1 MLSNLFLNRTNT
13 SNSKVSEPQ
22 KLIVNG
28 KEIHLLD
35 ELRENFDA
43 EEILKALNDG
53 SLKGFLTSHY
63 YEREANAIAGLT
75 LESKDCLKK
84 ICTALNVDYLKQ
96 DFVMTPEV
104 EARLEVIKQFTTDEK
119 ILQNFSQIAL
129 NQEEL
134 ATLLNNGEK
143 TIYLCHNKFSIPLS
157 QSNITYIGIDN
168 PTIENAFTSEQYKK
182 AGIMVKNINLP
193 FNTSKEMSE
202 YALNVAK
209 QNGYD
214 DYSENNS
221 PIATYFH
228 NKLKSYERFSH
239 VRLPYD
245 SSASHKEFHSEYAA
259 KQALKDYLRKPYDA
273 ASALVSTCNSKC
285 VARTTADDYAKAILD
300 CFEPIRDNLKTLF
313 ALKNKSGLYEN
324 LMKLVSG
331 SSKTLRSKF
340 EEEITDNQE
349 YYNMYD
355 FNYFVD
361 RVSIEEHDYR
371 TSEGFFK
378 VVETLFQDSIEYTYD
393 DFLGAVFEMEKDIND
408 HVSSFYKSAY
418 VEYLAYVKEIEKI
431 FEELGNG
438 FLEFKDKESISDYLT
453 RISISN
459 IA

>member
-1 MLSNLFLNRTNT
+1 MLSNFIKANTNNT
-13 SNSKVSEPQ
+13 EVNEPQ

-28 KEIHLLD
+28 KEIHSLD

-53 SLKGFLTSHY
+53 SLKGFLTSYY
-63 YEREANAIAGLT
+63 YEREAEAIAHLT
-75 LESKDCLKK
+75 LEDRDCLKK
-84 ICTALNVDYLKQ
+84 ICTVLNVDYLKQ

-104 EARLEVIKQFTTDEK
+104 EARLEEIRQFTTDEK

-129 NQEEL
+129 NQAEL
-134 ATLLNNGEK
+134 ANLLNIGEK

-157 QSNITYIGIDN
+157 KNNITYIGIDN
-168 PTIENAFTSEQYKK
+168 PTLENAFTAEQYQK
-182 AGIMVKNINLP
+182 AGITIKNISLP
-193 FNTSKEMSE
+193 SSVSREMND
-202 YALNVAK
+202 YALDVAK

-214 DYSENNS
+214 DYSEKNS

-239 VRLPYD
+239 ARLPYD

-259 KQALKDYLRKPYDA
+259 KQALKEYLRKPYEA

-285 VARTTADDYAKAILD
+285 VAKTTADEYSKIIYD
-300 CFEPIRDNLKTLF
+300 CFEPIKDNLKTLF
-313 ALKNKSGLYEN
+313 TLKNKSGLYDS

-331 SSKTLRSKF
+331 SSKILRAKF

-361 RVSIEEHDYR
+361 RVSVEEHDYR

-378 VVETLFQDSIEYTYD
+378 VVETLFADSIEYTYD
-393 DFLGAVFEMEKDIND
+393 DFLGAVYEMEKDIND
-408 HVSSFYKSAY
+408 HIASFYKSAY
-418 VEYLAYVKEIEKI
+418 SEYLSYIKEIEKI
-431 FEELGNG
+431 IEELGTDYP
-438 FLEFKDKESISDYLT
+438 EFKDKESISDYLT
-453 RISISN
+453 RITLKELK
-459 IA
+459 

>member
-13 SNSKVSEPQ
+13 NNTEVSEPQ
-22 KLIVNG
+22 KLIING
-28 KEIHLLD
+28 KEIHSLD

-53 SLKGFLTSHY
+53 SLKSFLSTHY

-75 LESKDCLKK
+75 LESKYCLKK
-84 ICTALNVDYLKQ
+84 ICTALKVDYLKQ

-119 ILQNFSQIAL
+119 VFQNFSQIAL

-157 QSNITYIGIDN
+157 QNNVAYIGIDN
-168 PTIENAFTSEQYKK
+168 PTIENAFTAEQYQK
-182 AGIMVKNINLP
+182 AGITIKNISLP
-193 FNTSKEMSE
+193 SSVSKEMSE
-202 YALNVAK
+202 YALDVAK

-214 DYSENNS
+214 DYAEKNS

-239 VRLPYD
+239 ARLPYD

-259 KQALKDYLRKPYDA
+259 KQALKEYLRKPYDA
-273 ASALVSTCNSKC
+273 ASALVNTCNSKC
-285 VARTTADDYAKAILD
+285 VARTTAEEYAKTISD
-300 CFEPIRDNLKTLF
+300 CFDPIRDNLKTLF
-313 ALKNKSGLYEN
+313 ALKNKSGLYDS

-331 SSKTLRSKF
+331 SGKILRAKF

-355 FNYFVD
+355 FDYFVD
-361 RVSIEEHDYR
+361 RVSVEEHDYR

-418 VEYLAYVKEIEKI
+418 SEYLSYVKEIERI
-431 FEELGNG
+431 FEDLGTDYP
-438 FLEFKDKESISDYLT
+438 EFKDKENISDYLT

>member
-1 MLSNLFLNRTNT
+1 MLSNLFLNKTNT
-13 SNSKVSEPQ
+13 NNTEVKESQ

-28 KEIHLLD
+28 KEIHSLD

-53 SLKGFLTSHY
+53 SLKSFLSTHY

-84 ICTALNVDYLKQ
+84 ICAAIKVDYLKQ

-104 EARLEVIKQFTTDEK
+104 EARLEVIKQFTTDER

-143 TIYLCHNKFSIPLS
+143 IIYLCHNKFSIPLS

-168 PTIENAFTSEQYKK
+168 PTIENAFTAEQYKK
-182 AGIMVKNINLP
+182 AGIVIKNINLP
-193 FNTSKEMSE
+193 SNVSKEMSE
-202 YALNVAK
+202 YALNAAK

-214 DYSENNS
+214 DYSENHS
-221 PIATYFH
+221 TIATYFH

-245 SSASHKEFHSEYAA
+245 SSASHKEFNSEYAA
-259 KQALKDYLRKPYDA
+259 KQALKEYLKKPYDA
-273 ASALVSTCNSKC
+273 ASALVNISNAKC
-285 VARTTADDYAKAILD
+285 IARTTAEEYAKAIIE
-300 CFEPIRDNLKTLF
+300 CFEPIRENLKTLF
-313 ALKNKSGLYEN
+313 TLKNKNGLYEN
-324 LMKLVSG
+324 LTKLVSN
-331 SSKTLRSKF
+331 SNKALRSKF
-340 EEEITDNQE
+340 EEEISDNQE

-418 VEYLAYVKEIEKI
+418 SEYLSYVKEIEKI
-431 FEELGNG
+431 FEELGTDYP
-438 FLEFKDKESISDYLT
+438 EFKEKECISDYLT
-453 RISISN
+453 RISLKEIK
-459 IA
+459 